1 MEAKTAYAK
10 SKRSRRRIG
19 CAPPGGGAPAPE
31 DRDAPDPADDR
42 EQAAPLRGGRR
53 GAASS
58 PTRASWGVWRGPGRA
73 VRRHPDVRVGSP
85 LNRASWGVWRGPGR
99 AARRHPDVRVGS
111 SPTRASWG
119 GSDGCPPPHLLPS
132 ARCPPPHLLPS
143 ARCPPPHLLPS
154 ARCPPPHLLLSGR
167 CPPPHLL
174 PSGRCPPPHLLPS
187 GRCPPPHLSCSGGRC
202 CTAYNR
208 RPRASILR
216 AGVSCGNLSQKETTH
231 APAAPEHAMG
241 VKSEM
246 AGTIWL
252 EPCVPASLTPTH
264 FPAACRG
271 GSGAAVSHCSGHASS
286 CQVKS

>member
-99 AARRHPDVRVGS
+99 AVRRHPDVPGRVAPESRLLGRLARSRTGGAAS
-111 SPTRASWG
+111 S
-119 GSDGCPPPHLLPS
+119 
-132 ARCPPPHLLPS
+132 RCPGRIVPDSRLL
-143 ARCPPPHLLPS
+143 
-154 ARCPPPHLLLSGR
+154 GR
-167 CPPPHLL
+167 L
-174 PSGRCPPPHLLPS
+174 
-187 GRCPPPHLSCSGGRC
+187 
-202 CTAYNR
+202 R
-208 RPRASILR
+208 RM
-216 AGVSCGNLSQKETTH
+216 
-231 APAAPEHAMG
+231 PAAPSAAVRQM
-241 VKSEM
+241 
-246 AGTIWL
+246 
-252 EPCVPASLTPTH
+252 
-264 FPAACRG
+264 PAAP
-271 GSGAAVSHCSGHASS
+271 SAAVRQMPAAPSAAFRQMPAAPSAAFRQMPAAPSVVFRRTLLHRIQQTPARKHLARGRILW
-286 CQVKS
+286 

>member
-111 SPTRASWG
+111 PLNRASWG
-119 GSDGCPPPHLLPS
+119 VWRGPGRAVRRHPDVPGRVAPESRLLGRLARS
-132 ARCPPPHLLPS
+132 RTGGAASSRCPGRIVPDSRLL
-143 ARCPPPHLLPS
+143 
-154 ARCPPPHLLLSGR
+154 GR
-167 CPPPHLL
+167 L
-174 PSGRCPPPHLLPS
+174 
-187 GRCPPPHLSCSGGRC
+187 
-202 CTAYNR
+202 R
-208 RPRASILR
+208 RM
-216 AGVSCGNLSQKETTH
+216 
-231 APAAPEHAMG
+231 PAAPSAAVRQM
-241 VKSEM
+241 
-246 AGTIWL
+246 
-252 EPCVPASLTPTH
+252 
-264 FPAACRG
+264 PAAP
-271 GSGAAVSHCSGHASS
+271 SAAVRQMPAAPSAAFRQMPAAPSAAFRQMPAAPSAAVRQMPAAPSVVFRRTLLHRIQQTPARKHLARGRILW
-286 CQVKS
+286 